1 MDAKTFDRW
10 TASLTRLLSEA
21 GSRRRALAL
30 GLGSA
35 AGLVYLEHVDETS
48 AKRKHRRHKKKKKGQ
63 NSSPPPPPTDLC
75 TNGVKDGNET
85 DVDCGGGTCP
95 RCRQLGQICNSR
107 NDCYS
112 DRCVG
117 GTCQACASNILD
129 CDPSCGCRLSD
140 AGYKI
145 CTQANCTPHTG
156 GTCAL
161 CGPGEQ
167 CALIVD
173 GGTGTQIGIE
183 CCLPCG
189 A

>member
-10 TASLTRLLSEA
+10 TATVTRLLTEA
-21 GSRRRALAL
+21 GSRRRALAFGAS
-30 GLGSA
+30 GL
-35 AGLVYLEHVDETS
+35 AGLWHMGEADETA
-48 AKRKHRRHKKKKKGQ
+48 AKRKHRRHRKKKGKK
-63 NSSPPPPPTDLC
+63 NPPTSPPPDPC
-75 TNGVKDGNET
+75 TNGVKDPGET

-95 RCRQLGQICNSR
+95 SCRQVGQICNSR

-112 DRCVG
+112 DRCVS
-117 GTCQACASNILD
+117 GTCQACVNNIAD
-129 CDPSCGCRLSD
+129 CGASCGCRNSD
-140 AGYKI
+140 VGYKI
-145 CTQANCTPHTG
+145 CTQANCVPHVG

-167 CALIVD
+167 CALILD
-173 GGTGTQIGIE
+173 NGNQIGIE